1 MKKTLTVNLGGT
13 VFNIDEDAYELLE
26 KYLSNL
32 RIHFS
37 KEEGAAEIMNDF
49 EQRISE
55 LFNDRVRLG
64 YQVIT
69 INEVEEVIKR
79 MGKPE
84 EIFEMTEEETGE
96 KQQEQDSEKK
106 TYTEDATSQNGKKR
120 LMRDIDNKIIGGVA
134 SGIAAY
140 LGWDVTMIRLAFIV
154 LLFVPYLHGI
164 VLVYLLLWLVIP
176 AAKTATEKLEMHGE
190 NVTVENIGKTVTNG
204 FNKATNAVDDF
215 ITDKQE
221 NGFSGSSAT
230 QTAEGSKQSQTQPS
244 VLHNIADVF
253 VSVFGFLLKFIAAIA
268 AIILVPVLLLVVFV
282 LVMVTIGLL
291 GGGAGFLYH
300 ISPFGFD
307 LANGMPLPFMIMGC
321 ISFILLIGIPVFGLI
336 YAICV
341 QFLHARPMSSGVKWT
356 LTILWVIMLII
367 DIVYFTQTGI
377 MDNWENYW
385 NNLDSWNNSWSSLSL
400 LF

>member
-164 VLVYLLLWLVIP
+164 VLVYLILWLVIP

-221 NGFSGSSAT
+221 NGFNGSTAT
-230 QTAEGSKQSQTQPS
+230 QTAEGSKQPQTQPS

-253 VSVFGFLLKFIAAIA
+253 VSVFGFLLKFIAAIV

-282 LVMVTIGLL
+282 LVMVTIALL

-307 LANGMPLPFMIMGC
+307 LANGMPMPFMIMGC

>member
-1 MKKTLTVNLGGT
+1 
-13 VFNIDEDAYELLE
+13 
-26 KYLSNL
+26 
-32 RIHFS
+32 
-37 KEEGAAEIMNDF
+37 MNDF

-106 TYTEDATSQNGKKR
+106 TYMEDATSQNGKKR

-164 VLVYLLLWLVIP
+164 VLVYLILWLVIP

-204 FNKATNAVDDF
+204 FNKD
-215 ITDKQE
+215 
-221 NGFSGSSAT
+221 
-230 QTAEGSKQSQTQPS
+230 
-244 VLHNIADVF
+244 
-253 VSVFGFLLKFIAAIA
+253 
-268 AIILVPVLLLVVFV
+268 
-282 LVMVTIGLL
+282 
-291 GGGAGFLYH
+291 
-300 ISPFGFD
+300 
-307 LANGMPLPFMIMGC
+307 
-321 ISFILLIGIPVFGLI
+321 
-336 YAICV
+336 
-341 QFLHARPMSSGVKWT
+341 
-356 LTILWVIMLII
+356 
-367 DIVYFTQTGI
+367 
-377 MDNWENYW
+377 
-385 NNLDSWNNSWSSLSL
+385 
-400 LF
+400 